1 MVRLRLAVLLGIL
14 IAGCAAY
21 WQAHTEG
28 TSGPIAWYITDA
40 RSESNPVA
48 ERYTYAFVLV
58 LQETQGTATNPGAD
72 ERTVQGIWKLQRM
85 GDFSFRLRILS
96 LVKALKPSTHS
107 EPCS

>member
-1 MVRLRLAVLLGIL
+1 MVRLRLAVLLGII

-58 LQETQGTATNPGAD
+58 LQGMRSRTFIALLREILWTGSLD
-72 ERTVQGIWKLQRM
+72 EHKEDQQHKFKPVPYHT
-85 GDFSFRLRILS
+85 LS
-96 LVKALKPSTHS
+96 LR
-107 EPCS
+107 